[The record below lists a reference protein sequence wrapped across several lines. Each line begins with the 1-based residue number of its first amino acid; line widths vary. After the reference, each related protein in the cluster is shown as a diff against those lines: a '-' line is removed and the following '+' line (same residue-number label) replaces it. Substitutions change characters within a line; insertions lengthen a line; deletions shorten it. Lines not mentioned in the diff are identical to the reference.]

1 VSRGPMHSHAAPSP
15 AWSAARW
22 SRALSP
28 VLLTL
33 ALSALPAAAQ
43 EAPPPPPKPPSV
55 PAQPPPS
62 KDTPRSQPALT
73 DEDREVVENLE
84 LLESLDATEDLD
96 VLLEL
101 SQKE

>member
-1 VSRGPMHSHAAPSP
+1 MHSLATPRHARG
-15 AWSAARW
+15 AARW
-22 SRALSP
+22 SRALAAFL
-28 VLLTL
+28 VALTL
-33 ALSALPAAAQ
+33 GALPAAAQ
-43 EAPPPPPKPPSV
+43 ESPPPPPPPSV
-55 PAQPPPS
+55 PAQPPPPRS
-62 KDTPRSQPALT
+62 TPRAQPTLT